1 MTTKKTAKKTIQKKK
16 KNASSSSS
24 KKSTKKSSIKKKKII
39 VGTPSFSKNGV
50 VKKKTRKSKKV
61 RYSDKELKNF
71 EKIILDKLD
80 KAKKE
85 LIYIKETLSK
95 KNDMGT
101 DNTSGNLK
109 LIEDSSDTMEK
120 ENLSQLAGRQ
130 QKFIVQ
136 LEKALV
142 RIKNKT
148 YGICIETGLL
158 IPKERL
164 KLVPHTQHSI
174 EAKLNKN

>member
-1 MTTKKTAKKTIQKKK
+1 MATKKTAKKTTTKKSK
-16 KNASSSSS
+16 KTSSSSA
-24 KKSTKKSSIKKKKII
+24 KKSSIKKKKLVI
-39 VGTPSFSKNGV
+39 GTPSFSKNGV

-61 RYSDKELKNF
+61 RYSDKELNDF

-95 KNDMGT
+95 KNDSGT

-148 YGICIETGLL
+148 YGICIETGTL

>member
-1 MTTKKTAKKTIQKKK
+1 MAPTKTYKKSTSKNKSSKLAALEKKK
-16 KNASSSSS
+16 KLVI
-24 KKSTKKSSIKKKKII
+24 KKSTPKKNTINKKTTTTQKK
-39 VGTPSFSKNGV
+39 TS
-50 VKKKTRKSKKV
+50 VKKDDK
-61 RYSDKELKNF
+61 RYSDKDLKEF
-71 EKIILDKLD
+71 EKIIIQKLE

-85 LIYIKETLSK
+85 LAYIKETLSK
-95 KNDMGT
+95 KNDTGT

-130 QKFIVQ
+130 QKFIIQ
-136 LEKALV
+136 LEKALM

-148 YGICIETGLL
+148 YGICVETGKL
-158 IPKERL
+158 IPKARL

-174 EAKLNKN
+174 EAKLKRD